1 MMEKGNQT
9 DSYANEDI
17 SYEKQASILEL
28 LRKRPAVYEVCKW
41 EIDPITKK
49 PRKICWIEEP
59 VNALVLS

>member
-1 MMEKGNQT
+1 MKKGNLS
-9 DSYANEDI
+9 DSFANENI

-28 LRKRPAVYEVCKW
+28 LKVRPVLYEVCKW

>member
-1 MMEKGNQT
+1 MEKGNLA
-9 DSYANEDI
+9 DSFANENI
-17 SYEKQASILEL
+17 SYEKKTSILEL
-28 LRKRPAVYEVCKW
+28 LRIRPVIYEVCKW